1 MSTTTLV
8 TLKTVFGKRVRV
20 SAQELTSGSIRLS
33 LFNQFGKPLVCPV
46 KRPMYPRN
54 VMVYRENLILD
65 GINVA

>member
-20 SAQELTSGSIRLS
+20 STNELNNGSLRLS
-33 LFNQFGKPLVCPV
+33 LFNQFGKPLACPV
-46 KRPMYPRN
+46 KRPLYARN

-65 GINVA
+65 KANV